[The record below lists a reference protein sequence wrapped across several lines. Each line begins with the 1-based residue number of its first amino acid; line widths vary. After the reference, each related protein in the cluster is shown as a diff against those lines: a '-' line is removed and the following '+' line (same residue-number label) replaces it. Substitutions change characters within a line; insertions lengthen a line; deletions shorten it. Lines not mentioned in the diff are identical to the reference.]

1 MFRLLSLAIIVVF
14 AFPVNASKL
23 LILGDSLSA
32 GYQMP
37 IEKAWPTLL
46 PDVLSQKG
54 KAVNVINASISGD
67 TTGNGIA
74 RLPQLLTQHQPDYVL
89 IELGANDGLRGFPPA
104 LIQNNLVQLIDMVR
118 VSNSTPI
125 LMQIRVLPNYGK
137 RYTEAFAAL
146 YPTVATQSNVP
157 LLPFFL
163 EGVISKP
170 DWMMD
175 DGLHPRSEAQPWI
188 AEFVANELINH
199 L

>member
-14 AFPVNASKL
+14 AFPANASKL

-54 KAVNVINASISGD
+54 KSIDVINASISGD

-89 IELGANDGLRGFPPA
+89 IALGSNDGLRGFPPQM
-104 LIQNNLVQLIDMVR
+104 IQKNLAR
-118 VSNSTPI
+118 
-125 LMQIRVLPNYGK
+125 
-137 RYTEAFAAL
+137 
-146 YPTVATQSNVP
+146 
-157 LLPFFL
+157 
-163 EGVISKP
+163 
-170 DWMMD
+170 
-175 DGLHPRSEAQPWI
+175 
-188 AEFVANELINH
+188 
-199 L
+199 